1 MDTSPTWNSSPSSH
15 TPDRSTSGSIAEPS
29 PTVSRPVTGANACMS
44 TPLPI
49 FAPNMRAVI
58 FAALAL
64 EMFSAPEA
72 TSQRSAAHSRTC
84 CAPPR
89 LYTPG
94 FTRPRISRAPSAPIG
109 MRPNGV
115 HSTKN
120 AAASQDQLRSVRP
133 SRFAA
138 MATQVTA
145 VAAFNVITGTINA
158 VCATRVPAPTG
169 ATSRSRLAVRLASVS
184 SSISEAS
191 VSSLGWS

>member
-1 MDTSPTWNSSPSSH
+1 M
-15 TPDRSTSGSIAEPS
+15 E
-29 PTVSRPVTGANACMS
+29 SRPVTGAKACMS

-49 FAPNMRAVI
+49 FAPSMRAVI

-64 EMFSAPEA
+64 EIFSAPEA
-72 TSQRSAAHSRTC
+72 ASQRSAAHSRTC

-94 FTRPRISRAPSAPIG
+94 LMRPRMMRAPSAPMG

-115 HSTKN
+115 HSTTN
-120 AAASQDQLRSVRP
+120 AAASQDQLSSVKP

-138 MATQVTA
+138 IATHVTA
-145 VAAFNVITGTINA
+145 VAAFNVITGISA
-158 VCATRVPAPTG
+158 KVCATRVPAPTG
-169 ATSRSRLAVRLASVS
+169 STSRSRLAVRLDSVS

-191 VSSLGWS
+191 VSNLGWS